1 MIHVPAL
8 RWGKPYE
15 SLDRDRV
22 VHFDTGDLVA
32 EVSQAVPGMIRRDM
46 RHAQTARDALREIPC
61 AELCGFGHSGMLGH
75 LTVHTDDD
83 YAEWV
88 SQRWPK

>member
-22 VHFDTGDLVA
+22 VHFDTGEPVA

-46 RHAQTARDALREIPC
+46 RHAPAARDALREIAQTKLPD
-61 AELCGFGHSGMLGH
+61 LN
-75 LTVHTDDD
+75 TDNIEQ
-83 YAEWV
+83 AVRIIEGTARSMGIEV
-88 SQRWPK
+88 N